1 MIKQNYIF
9 QLKDAS
15 DSIFIN
21 ELKKK
26 RDNIMNKKL
35 IYLAGGCFWGME
47 GYFKRIS
54 GVLKT
59 ETGYANGNTVNP
71 SYEQVCKQNTGHVET
86 IKVEYDADT
95 ISLTDLLRHYFRII
109 DPTTLNRQ
117 AHDVGTQYRSGIY
130 YINPADH
137 NIIQTV
143 IKAEQGR
150 YQAPI
155 VVENLPLKQ
164 YFPAEEY
171 HQDYLE
177 KNPQGYC
184 HIDISKATEP
194 LPDTPHYDE
203 PLKPYDASS
212 FHKPD
217 PETLRH
223 QLNNEA
229 FEVTQNAGTE
239 RPFSH
244 EYDELFAPGIYVDI
258 VSGEPLFSSSDKF
271 NSGCGWPAF
280 SQPIQANAVTEHS
293 DNSLGRKRTEIR
305 SQHANSHL
313 GHVFNDGPEERGGIR
328 YCINGASL
336 KFIPY
341 EEMDAAGYGAYK
353 DLIK

>member
-1 MIKQNYIF
+1 
-9 QLKDAS
+9 
-15 DSIFIN
+15 
-21 ELKKK
+21 
-26 RDNIMNKKL
+26 MNKKI

-47 GYFKRIS
+47 GYFKRIN
-54 GVLKT
+54 GVLST
-59 ETGYANGNTVNP
+59 ETGYANGHTENP
-71 SYEQVCKQNTGHVET
+71 SYEQVCQQNTGHAET
-86 IKVEYDADT
+86 LKVEYDADV
-95 ISLTDLLRHYFRII
+95 ISLTDILRHFFRVI

-130 YINPADH
+130 YTDPADRD
-137 NIIQTV
+137 IIQAT

-150 YQAPI
+150 YSKPI
-155 VVENLPLKQ
+155 VVENLPLEQ

-177 KNPQGYC
+177 KNPGGYC
-184 HIDISKATEP
+184 HIDISKASEP
-194 LPDTPHYDE
+194 LPELPTLPQSEKKYD
-203 PLKPYDASS
+203 PAG

-217 PETLRH
+217 QVQLRQ
-223 QLNNEA
+223 QLSEQS
-229 FEVTQNAGTE
+229 FEITQNAATE

-280 SQPIQANAVTEHS
+280 SQPIKAEAVNEHN
-293 DNSLGRKRTEIR
+293 DDSLGRVRTEIR
-305 SQHANSHL
+305 SQQADSHL
-313 GHVFNDGPEERGGIR
+313 GHVFNDGPQDRGGMR

-353 DLIK
+353 DWVK